1 MFSAVKVLL
10 APSDF
15 QARIW
20 RWITAVIP
28 MGSPAPGVS
37 PLTPRSAGNSV
48 TSQDVVSTVLT
59 QASGTFTSSLRIK
72 SAMPGRAPQVLWDVI
87 TLEAVYRL
95 LYVTDQSIRAFFWG
109 GGVLFCL
116 FWVHMNVGFWEWSL
130 VPPPPF
136 SSAKGKSDPHLL
148 VPGFHYQPV
157 KWRHSAMSDSGW
169 SPTRL
174 LHPWDFPGM
183 CTGVDCHFL
192 LQGIFQTRDWTRV
205 SCIADRSFTEFFLT
219 VSKVVSQDV
228 QFFIWPTWEAA
239 AGEERSGDKDEM
251 ADLMGM
257 TWKKPFY
264 HIFLL

>member
-1 MFSAVKVLL
+1 
-10 APSDF
+10 
-15 QARIW
+15 
-20 RWITAVIP
+20 
-28 MGSPAPGVS
+28 MGSPGPGVS

-48 TSQDVVSTVLT
+48 TSRDVVSMVLT
-59 QASGTFTSSLRIK
+59 QPSGTFTSSLRIK

-95 LYVTDQSIRAFFWG
+95 LYVTDQSIYFLCFFVG
-109 GGVLFCL
+109 GRGPLLPLLSADECRLLGVISGTL
-116 FWVHMNVGFWEWSL
+116 
-130 VPPPPF
+130 PF

-183 CTGVDCHFL
+183 CTGVGCHFL

-205 SCIADRSFTEFFLT
+205 SCSADRRFTEFFLT

-228 QFFIWPTWEAA
+228 QFFVWPTWEAA
-239 AGEERSGDKDEM
+239 AGEERSGEKDEM
-251 ADLMGM
+251 ADLVGM